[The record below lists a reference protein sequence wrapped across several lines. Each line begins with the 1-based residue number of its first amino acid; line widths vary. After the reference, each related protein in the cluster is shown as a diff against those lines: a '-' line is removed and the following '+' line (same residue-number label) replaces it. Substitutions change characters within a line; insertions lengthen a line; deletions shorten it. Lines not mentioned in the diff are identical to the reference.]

1 VRRVDKV
8 LKVLTQ
14 VLKELKAHHLKGL
27 KELKVLIQGLKVQQE
42 PKALKVDKEPKGH
55 LKVLKELKVIQEILD
70 QQVLK
75 VVYKELKVTKEP
87 KGL

>member
-1 VRRVDKV
+1 VDKV
-8 LKVLTQ
+8 LKVLIQ

-27 KELKVLIQGLKVQQE
+27 KEPKVLIRGLKVQQE
-42 PKALKVDKEPKGH
+42 LKETKVFKVPKGN
-55 LKVLKELKVIQEILD
+55 LKELKELKVIQEILD